1 MCGGCVWQ
9 EIPYARQL
17 EFKRAHILESLG
29 RLGRIDGVSGPGG
42 GQDLE
47 AITGSVL
54 PSPEERHF
62 RGKVELVFGQAQGP
76 RVSSPQGHQGRP
88 IPPLLGFRRLGSH
101 EVVDIAANINVNVNG
116 RYPYYIIVQYVDP
129 HGVRHIFKSPSLRI
143 FRDPELLGKKVK
155 VYVEND
161 NFKHYYV
168 DVDEILPKYVEH

>member
-1 MCGGCVWQ
+1 MPENGRCVADMEKKARIGRSALLIIGIIYTALGGTFAILGIALAALLRDSDAFMVGL
-9 EIPYARQL
+9 IFGGIGAIFL
-17 EFKRAHILESLG
+17 ILGIIFLIVEFCKKKRSDALLASGHYILG
-29 RLGRIDGVSGPGG
+29 
-42 GQDLE
+42 
-47 AITGSVL
+47 
-54 PSPEERHF
+54 
-62 RGKVELVFGQAQGP
+62 
-76 RVSSPQGHQGRP
+76 
-88 IPPLLGFRRLGSH
+88 

-116 RYPYYIIVQYVDP
+116 RYPYYIIVQYIDP